1 MGATPRQGSI
11 ASETRSLAHADYN
24 ERDRATGE
32 HHSAHGPWPPGGN
45 CVTLCLHYAGGE
57 YRRWERIS
65 SRESRRRSI
74 TDASG
79 PITRARFAPS
89 CLTPGPCRRHSWSA
103 ICRNI
108 HCAHR
113 RGIRQT
119 TVQPSRYSQALTRS
133 RTVDTSSANLLPAPH
148 YPARGRHL
156 AHGRLA
162 ATRGAAPRTSAVLGP
177 VQPAPARC
185 RHRTPARTRSAEA
198 GRPRSV
204 PAPGLIQDDG
214 QRTWKLALLLIR
226 ERRRTTQQ
234 DKPASKPH
242 EDQTAQTERHGRSS
256 CPTATP
262 HLSRQVTAIGLLLA
276 PRRRIAAA
284 HRPGR
289 LLAPHRRTELAKA
302 FGR

>member
-1 MGATPRQGSI
+1 MGATPRQRSI
-11 ASETRSLAHADYN
+11 APESRSLAHADYN

-198 GRPRSV
+198 GRPGAFRHRGSSKTTARGLGSWPCSLSV
-204 PAPGLIQDDG
+204 NADERPSRTSQPASRTKIR
-214 QRTWKLALLLIR
+214 QRRPNDTAGHHAQQP
-226 ERRRTTQQ
+226 RRTYR
-234 DKPASKPH
+234 A
-242 EDQTAQTERHGRSS
+242 RSQ
-256 CPTATP
+256 P
-262 HLSRQVTAIGLLLA
+262 
-276 PRRRIAAA
+276 
-284 HRPGR
+284 
-289 LLAPHRRTELAKA
+289 
-302 FGR
+302 